1 MDVMSKPQSSTNPE
15 TGEERVN
22 AGYEESGTVRRLRR
36 ATGGAADRRVLV

>member
-22 AGYEESGTVRRLRR
+22 AGYKSRGQAPGR
-36 ATGGAADRRVLV
+36 ATGGAAGRRVLV